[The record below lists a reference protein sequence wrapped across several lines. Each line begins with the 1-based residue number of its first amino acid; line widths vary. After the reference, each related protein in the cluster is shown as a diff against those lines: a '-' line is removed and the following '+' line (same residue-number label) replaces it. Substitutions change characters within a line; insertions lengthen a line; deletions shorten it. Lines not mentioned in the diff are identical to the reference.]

1 MAKIRRSSA
10 SGLSRKFAA
19 RHAGG
24 LLFLR
29 LAGAF
34 HGREEPPRHLHL
46 SAVEPG
52 RGFQDVAVVA
62 DRQAGRRITQ
72 PDHRRHLRPQHSPLN
87 REFGSGFGGGLGHGR
102 YPATRCCTAT
112 AAGGVD
118 GAGRSF
124 RCPAPHR
131 QGSYPCTRAPR
142 RSCRP
147 PCGRRRHSHCRNACP
162 RAFSHCPWPAPL
174 HGRHRQGSFRRW

>member
-1 MAKIRRSSA
+1 MEKLKRSSA
-10 SGLSRKFAA
+10 SGSSRKFAA
-19 RHAGG
+19 GNAGG
-24 LLFLR
+24 RLFLR

-34 HGREEPPRHLHL
+34 HSRDEPPRHLHL

-52 RGFQDVAVVA
+52 A
-62 DRQAGRRITQ
+62 DFNMWWLWLTGRLSGELRSQITADISA
-72 PDHRRHLRPQHSPLN
+72 PSTHPSIA
-87 REFGSGFGGGLGHGR
+87 SLGQVLLGVLVMGIP
-102 YPATRCCTAT
+102 PATRCCTAT

-131 QGSYPCTRAPR
+131 PGSYPCIRALP